1 MANLETGQPASLLS
15 GQSTVPPDKSA
26 EEHGNV
32 EEPAQDREN
41 IEDPTKLVR
50 LAHMLRALL
59 DEVRSTELDEAARQ
73 RLADIH
79 NRSLDLLR
87 QVMSADLAAELDE
100 VADPVGGIPSH
111 SELRV
116 AQAQLIGWL
125 EGLFRGIQASMA
137 HQQLAAQQE
146 RQHMMRPP
154 RPLEPGQAGPGQY
167 L

>member
-15 GQSTVPPDKSA
+15 GQPPAPQD
-26 EEHGNV
+26 
-32 EEPAQDREN
+32 EPDESRES

-59 DEVRSTELDEAARQ
+59 DEVQSTELDEAARQ

-87 QVMSADLAAELDE
+87 QVMSDDLAAELDE
-100 VADPVGGIPSH
+100 VTDPLGDGTPSDA
-111 SELRV
+111 ELRV

-125 EGLFRGIQASMA
+125 EGLFRGVQASIA
-137 HQQLAAQQE
+137 HQQVAAQQQ
-146 RQHMMRPP
+146 RQQMMRPP
-154 RPLEPGQAGPGQY
+154 RPLETGPGESGQY